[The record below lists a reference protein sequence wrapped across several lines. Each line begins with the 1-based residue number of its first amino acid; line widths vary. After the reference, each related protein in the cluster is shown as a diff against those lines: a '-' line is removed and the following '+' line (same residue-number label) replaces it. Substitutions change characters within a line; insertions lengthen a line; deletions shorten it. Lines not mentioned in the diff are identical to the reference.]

1 MRISQQRLAYLL
13 EVYTSGKASEDEINE
28 LLDWAHDSEDPAEPM
43 PAVNWE
49 ALFQRI
55 QQENEK
61 AVIHPLPAK
70 RLPIRRISWISA
82 LVAASVLFAISAIFL
97 YRYNSSNPGSAVAS
111 KPQPAAAP
119 KTDIKPG
126 ADGAILTLANGQ
138 QIVLDS
144 AGNGTLAI
152 QGNTS
157 LHNEHG
163 QLSYNSNSHS
173 SGNNSS
179 GSQGKGGAEAGEML
193 YNTITTTRG
202 KQYQLRLADGSR
214 VWLNAG
220 SSIKFPTTF
229 NAATRSVQVT
239 GEAYFEISPNPSQP
253 FVVHLNDGEEIQVL
267 GTHFNVN
274 AYDDEAL
281 TRTTLLEGS
290 VKVLTPATGS
300 QSQNPQR
307 LSRILR
313 PGDQAQV
320 AHNSES
326 NIKVTP
332 NTDLDETIA
341 WKEGIFLMKKA
352 DVAYIMRQIAR
363 WYDVEVVYKDGV
375 PAGRI
380 SGDIP
385 RNMSLSKVLEVMEL
399 SGVHFKVEGKK
410 VIVSP

>member
-43 PAVNWE
+43 PAVDWE
-49 ALFQRI
+49 ALFQRV
-55 QQENEK
+55 QQEKEN
-61 AVIHPLPAK
+61 ARPLPAE

-82 LVAASVLFAISAIFL
+82 VAAASVLFAISAIFF
-97 YRYNSSNPGSAVAS
+97 YKYSNSNSRSTVAA
-111 KPQPAAAP
+111 KPKPVP

-144 AGNGTLAI
+144 AGNGTLAT

-163 QLSYNSNSHS
+163 QLSYNSNGTQLDKGQGDAG
-173 SGNNSS
+173 SG
-179 GSQGKGGAEAGEML
+179 EVL

-202 KQYQLRLADGSR
+202 KQYQLQLADGSR
-214 VWLNAG
+214 VWLNAS
-220 SSIKFPTTF
+220 SSIKFSTAF
-229 NAATRSVQVT
+229 NGNDRSVAVS
-239 GEAYFEISPNPSQP
+239 GEAYFEISPDPSRP
-253 FVVHLNDGEEIQVL
+253 FKVKLNDGEEIQVL

-290 VKVLTPATGS
+290 VKVIAPAAKS
-300 QSQNPQR
+300 QSRNTQSQ
-307 LSRILR
+307 SRILQ
-313 PGDQAQV
+313 PGDQARV
-320 AHNSES
+320 SHTGEASIE
-326 NIKVTP
+326 ITP

-341 WKEGIFLMKKA
+341 WKEGLFLMKKA
-352 DVAYIMRQIAR
+352 DVSYIMRQIAR
-363 WYDVEVVYKDGV
+363 WYDVEVVYKGGV

-399 SGVHFKVEGKK
+399 SGVHFTVEGKK